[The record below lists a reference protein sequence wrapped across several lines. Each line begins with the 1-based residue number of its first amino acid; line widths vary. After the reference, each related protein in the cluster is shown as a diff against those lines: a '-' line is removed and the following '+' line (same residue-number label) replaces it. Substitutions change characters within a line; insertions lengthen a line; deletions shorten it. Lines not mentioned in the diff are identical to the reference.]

1 MKLVQTLV
9 VRDEADIVDAQIAF
23 HLNAGVDFVIAT
35 DHDSG
40 DGTTEILES
49 YARQGHLHLIRESG
63 KNRESKWDTHM
74 ARLAATEYG
83 ADWMIDCDADEFW
96 WPRGESLKE
105 ILAAI
110 PKRYTAVQGL
120 IRPFVPQ
127 PDDGSFFAE
136 QMTVRRSVQSTG
148 NGGNTFEHALRAV
161 NRVDPIGLV
170 PLRSWYP
177 IEIFDFR
184 NRGGEPLDERQK
196 ERGLA
201 DGSLVA
207 DTRLRDALRA
217 LRLPDSTEG
226 GTAGGFALP
235 VDGTSRLEF
244 PTPDVVDDAA
254 YAVECAAVGEVDLG
268 QLERRIDELEAKLA
282 RLERRF
288 WTRVRGRVVR
298 VTRRP
303 RRAVQ
308 RT

>member
-1 MKLVQTLV
+1 MKLVQMLV

-49 YARQGHLHLIRESG
+49 YSDQGYLHLIRETG
-63 KNRESKWDTHM
+63 KNRDSWRTRM

-83 ADWMIDCDADEFW
+83 ADWTIDCDADEFW

-110 PKRYTAVQGL
+110 PRRYTAVQGL
-120 IRPFVPQ
+120 IRPFVSQ
-127 PDDGSFFAE
+127 PDDGTFFAE
-136 QMTVRRSVQSTG
+136 QMTVRRSGQSTS
-148 NGGNTFEHALRAV
+148 NGGNTFEHALKAV

-177 IEIFDFR
+177 IEILDFGT
-184 NRGGEPLDERQK
+184 RGREPIDARQR

-201 DGSLVA
+201 DGSLVV

-217 LRLPDSTEG
+217 LRLPESSDR
-226 GTAGGFALP
+226 GTTGGFALP

-288 WTRVRGRVVR
+288 WARVRGRVVR
-298 VTRRP
+298 VARGP
-303 RRAVQ
+303 RRAGQ